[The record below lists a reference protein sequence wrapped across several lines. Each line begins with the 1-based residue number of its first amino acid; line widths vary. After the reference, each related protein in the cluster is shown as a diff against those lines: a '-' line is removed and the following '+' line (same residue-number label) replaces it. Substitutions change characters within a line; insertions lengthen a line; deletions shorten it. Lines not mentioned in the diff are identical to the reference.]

1 VKPTLCAAALLL
13 LLLLLTTPVAAQDS
27 CPCPPPPPPPPLWT
41 GSLGFS
47 YLATSGNSD
56 SSTVGLTTSWARKAT
71 PWGAELQATVTRAE
85 AEGKKTAERLYGAVR
100 GKRALGERLEL
111 FTGLS
116 YERDPFAGFD
126 SRVVGEVGGLWKAWR
141 GPVHLLDFDLG
152 LTWTREEPTSGSS
165 RDYPGALAGATYT
178 WVISKTSSFR
188 ERLVLLPNFDD
199 SDDWRLRAET
209 SLEAALASAWAL
221 RLGFLATR
229 DNQPTPGFEKD
240 DTATSISVVWK
251 R

>member
-1 VKPTLCAAALLL
+1 MRQARVAALLL
-13 LLLLLTTPVAAQDS
+13 LLLLAHPLAGQDN
-27 CPCPPPPPPPPLWT
+27 CPCPPPAPPPPLWT

-56 SSTVGLTTSWARKAT
+56 SQTLGLATTWARQPT
-71 PWGAELQATVTRAE
+71 PWGVELQATAARAE
-85 AEGKKTAERLYGAVR
+85 TEGEKTAERLYGAVR

-126 SRVVGEVGGLWKAWR
+126 SRALAEVGGIWKLWR

-152 LTWTREEPTSGSS
+152 VTWTREEPTSGASF
-165 RDYPGALAGATYT
+165 DYPGALAGAAYT
-178 WVISKTSSFR
+178 WVISPTSSFR
-188 ERLVLLPNFDD
+188 ERLVFLPNLED

-209 SLEAALASAWAL
+209 ALDAALASAWAL

-229 DNQPTPGFEKD
+229 DNRPTPGFEKD
-240 DTATSISVVWK
+240 DTATSISLVWK

>member
-1 VKPTLCAAALLL
+1 MKQALSVAALLV
-13 LLLLLTTPVAAQDS
+13 LLTTPLAAQDL
-27 CPCPPPPPPPPLWT
+27 CPCPPPPPAPPLWT

-56 SSTVGLTTSWARKAT
+56 SSTVGLAASWARQPT
-71 PWGAELQATVTRAE
+71 PWGVELQATATRAE
-85 AEGKKTAERLYGAVR
+85 SEGEETAERLYGAAR
-100 GKRALGERLEL
+100 GKRALSERLEL

-126 SRVVGEVGGLWKAWR
+126 SRVVAEAGGLWKAWR

-152 LTWTREEPTSGSS
+152 LTWTREAPTSGPDF
-165 RDYPGALAGATYT
+165 DYPGALAGATYT
-178 WVISKTSSFR
+178 WAISKTSSFR
-188 ERLVLLPNFDD
+188 ERLVFLPNLDD
-199 SDDWRLRAET
+199 GDDWRLRSET
-209 SLEAALASAWAL
+209 SLDAALASAWAL

>member
-1 VKPTLCAAALLL
+1 MKHVRVAALLL
-13 LLLLLTTPVAAQDS
+13 PLLATRLAAQDT

-56 SSTVGLTTSWARKAT
+56 SQTVGLTTSWKRQPT
-71 PWGAELQATVTRAE
+71 PWGVELQAIAARAE
-85 AEGKKTAERLYGAVR
+85 NEGEETAERFYGAVR
-100 GKRALGERLEL
+100 GKRAMGGRLEL

-116 YERDPFAGFD
+116 YERDAFAGFD
-126 SRVVGEVGGLWKAWR
+126 SRVVGEAGGLWKAWL
-141 GPVHLLDFDLG
+141 GPQHLLDFDLG
-152 LTWTREEPTSGSS
+152 LTWTREEPTTGSS
-165 RDYPGALAGATYT
+165 LDYPGALAGVAYT
-178 WVISKTSSFR
+178 WVISPTASFR
-188 ERLVLLPNFDD
+188 ERLVLLPNLDD
-199 SDDWRLRAET
+199 SDDWRLRSET
-209 SLEAALASAWAL
+209 SLDAALASAWAL

-229 DNQPTPGFEKD
+229 DNRPTPGFEKD